1 MEQTVSHPAPLDSA
15 LIVKKAIGSISSKPR
30 WTRAF
35 LLSALILLAAG
46 CDSESVS
53 NDLRGEGDFFQP
65 ERILGKKENS
75 ESQANNSR
83 NTGICEITKQQQHM
97 LTLVNQARSKAR
109 SCGDTY
115 YEAVPSLT
123 WDCQLR
129 DAAIAHTKDMMA
141 NNFFAHSGSDGLR
154 AGDRITAT
162 GYNWRYYGEN
172 LAAGYTRSEDALT
185 GLLESPGHC
194 KNIMNPNVIEFG
206 SYREFV
212 KGLDY
217 QSYWTHVFAKPM

>member
-1 MEQTVSHPAPLDSA
+1 MEQTVSLPAPLDSA
-15 LIVKKAIGSISSKPR
+15 PIVKKAIGLVSSNPR
-30 WTRAF
+30 WTRPF
-35 LLSALILLAAG
+35 LLSALILLTAG
-46 CDSESVS
+46 CGSEPVP
-53 NDLRGEGDFFQP
+53 NDLRDEGDFFQP
-65 ERILGKKENS
+65 DRILGEKVNS
-75 ESQANNSR
+75 KSQANNPK
-83 NTGICEITKQQQHM
+83 NTGICEITKQQKHM
-97 LTLVNQARSKAR
+97 LTLVNQARSEAR
-109 SCGDTY
+109 SCGETY
-115 YEAVPSLT
+115 YEAAPSLT
-123 WDCQLR
+123 WNCQLR

-162 GYNWRYYGEN
+162 GYSWRYYGEN
-172 LAAGYTRSEDALT
+172 LAAGYTRSEDALA

-212 KGLDY
+212 ENLDY